1 MDRLFDESFS
11 KTIEDRVSATIPIL
25 DSQFIAALDGEF
37 APLARFKREHT
48 GCVFELATRLSR
60 RVGCVTPLSSEE
72 SVFRDRTLSVV
83 DSQRRGCC

>member
-37 APLARFKREHT
+37 APLARFKREIEGSRLKILAQKT
-48 GCVFELATRLSR
+48 GKTELRL
-60 RVGCVTPLSSEE
+60 L
-72 SVFRDRTLSVV
+72 D
-83 DSQRRGCC
+83 